1 LVALAFILRTSKQ
14 QESTPRMKPDSI
26 LYTQAGIGKV
36 TLKNRIA
43 VAPMTRTSATDDG
56 LATDDMARY
65 YARFARGGYS
75 LVITEGAYPDLRS
88 SQGYL
93 NQPGIASDAQANA
106 WRKVID
112 AVHAEGGKIFIQ
124 LMHAGALSQGNH
136 WSTETAGP
144 SAVQPVGTQLSFY
157 RGEGAYPIPKEMTL
171 DDITQLKKDFAA
183 AAGRAKAAGFDGVEI
198 HGANGYVLDQFLTS
212 YTNQRTDVYGGS
224 TQNRT
229 RLLVEISE
237 AVRQEVGAEYTVG
250 IRISQGKVNDY
261 EHKWA
266 DGEKDAKIIFESLA
280 KAGLDFIHITEFD
293 ATNPAFG
300 DGETLVALARRY
312 GKLPVIANGQ
322 LGEHDKAAAL
332 VDSGDAAIVTLG
344 KTALANPDW
353 PTRIA
358 KAAPVAEF
366 DYGILQPL
374 AHIKESELV

>member
-1 LVALAFILRTSKQ
+1 MT
-14 QESTPRMKPDSI
+14 PDSI
-26 LYTQAGIGKV
+26 LYTPAAIGKL

-43 VAPMTRTSATDDG
+43 VAPMTRTSATEDG

-75 LVITEGAYPDLRS
+75 LVITEGAYPDLRY

-93 NQPGIASDAQANA
+93 NQPGIANDRQADA

-136 WSTETAGP
+136 WSTASAGP
-144 SAVQPVGTQLSFY
+144 SAVQPVGQQLGFY
-157 RGEGAYPIPKEMTL
+157 RGEGPYRMPNEMTL
-171 DDITQLKKDFAA
+171 GDIAQLTKDFAA

-198 HGANGYVLDQFLTS
+198 HGANGYVLDQFLTG
-212 YTNQRTDVYGGS
+212 YTNQRTDAYGGD
-224 TQNRT
+224 TGNRV
-229 RLLVEISE
+229 RLLVDVSQ
-237 AVRQEVGAEYTVG
+237 AVRQEVGPDYTVG

-266 DGEKDAKIIFESLA
+266 NGEQDAKIIFESLG

-293 ATNPAFG
+293 AVKPAFG
-300 DGETLVALARRY
+300 AGDSLVALAKRH
-312 GKLPVIANGQ
+312 GQLPVIANGQ

-332 VDSGDAAIVTLG
+332 VDSGDASIVALG

-358 KAAPVAEF
+358 QAAPVAGF
-366 DYGILQPL
+366 DYALLQPL
-374 AHIKESELV
+374 AHIKDSELA

>member
-1 LVALAFILRTSKQ
+1 MNSK
-14 QESTPRMKPDSI
+14 SI
-26 LYTQAGIGKV
+26 LYSQAGIGKV

-43 VAPMTRTSATDDG
+43 VAPMTRTSATEDG

-75 LVITEGAYPDLRS
+75 LVITEGAYPDLRY

-93 NQPGIASDAQANA
+93 YQPGIATDAQAHA

-136 WSTETAGP
+136 WNTETAGP
-144 SAVQPVGTQLSFY
+144 SAVQPVGTQLGFY
-157 RGEGAYPIPKEMTL
+157 RGEGPYPVPKEVTL
-171 DDITQLKKDFAA
+171 DDIAQITRDFAA

-198 HGANGYVLDQFLTS
+198 HGANGYILDQFLTS
-212 YTNQRTDVYGGS
+212 YTNKRTDAYGGS
-224 TQNRT
+224 TENRV

-237 AVRQEVGAEYTVG
+237 AVRREVGADYTVG

-261 EHKWA
+261 DHKWA
-266 DGEKDAKIIFESLA
+266 EGEQDAKIIFESLA

-293 ATNPAFG
+293 AAKPAFG
-300 DGETLVALARRY
+300 EGETLVALARRY

-332 VDSGDAAIVTLG
+332 VDSGDAAIITLG

-358 KAAPVAEF
+358 NAAPVTEF

>member
-1 LVALAFILRTSKQ
+1 VALASALFNQ
-14 QESTPRMKPDSI
+14 QESISRMKSDSI
-26 LYTQAGIGKV
+26 LYTQASIGKI

-43 VAPMTRTSATDDG
+43 VAPMTRTSATEDG

-75 LVITEGAYPDLRS
+75 LVITEGAYPDLRHG
-88 SQGYL
+88 QGYL
-93 NQPGIASDAQANA
+93 YQPGIANDVQADA
-106 WRKVID
+106 WRKVVE
-112 AVHAEGGKIFIQ
+112 AVHAEGGKIFMQ

-136 WSTETAGP
+136 WSTETVGP
-144 SAVQPVGTQLSFY
+144 SAVQPVGKQLGFY
-157 RGEGAYPIPKEMTL
+157 RGEGPYPAPKAMAL
-171 DDITQLKKDFAA
+171 DDIARLTGDFAA

-198 HGANGYVLDQFLTS
+198 HGANGYILDQFLTS
-212 YTNQRTDVYGGS
+212 YTNQRTDAYGGS
-224 TQNRT
+224 TQNRV
-229 RLLVEISE
+229 RLLVEVSE
-237 AVRQEVGAEYTVG
+237 AVRREVGADYTVG

-261 EHKWA
+261 DHKWA
-266 DGEKDAKIIFESLA
+266 GGEQDAKIIFESLA
-280 KAGLDFIHITEFD
+280 KASLDFIHITEFD
-293 ATNPAFG
+293 AAKPAFG
-300 DGETLVALARRY
+300 KGETLVALARRY

-358 KAAPVAEF
+358 NAAPVAEF

-374 AHIKESELV
+374 AHIKESELL